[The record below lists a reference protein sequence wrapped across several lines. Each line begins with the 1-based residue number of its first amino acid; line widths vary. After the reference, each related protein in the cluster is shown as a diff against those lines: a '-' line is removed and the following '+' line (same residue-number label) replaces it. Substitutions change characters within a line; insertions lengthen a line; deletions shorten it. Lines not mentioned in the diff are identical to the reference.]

1 LPDAANH
8 AGTSKADDEGHINGG
23 ADTAG
28 VLAKSRSDFA
38 GGFVARRQRNR
49 YARERP
55 ACVNI
60 FRTRDTSCTVW
71 VKLGTHAPA
80 PPGIGERLAIRSAP
94 ARRGQRHGP
103 RRPPDQKVI
112 TPHVSDDD

>member
-38 GGFVARRQRNR
+38 GGFVAWR
-49 YARERP
+49 
-55 ACVNI
+55 
-60 FRTRDTSCTVW
+60 
-71 VKLGTHAPA
+71 HAT
-80 PPGIGERLAIRSAP
+80 GMRVS
-94 ARRGQRHGP
+94 
-103 RRPPDQKVI
+103 V
-112 TPHVSDDD
+112 PHA